1 MPEGAFDTV
10 LLRALAERDARLRR
24 THLRELYW
32 LMPPRALNGEVER
45 ALEAALRSD
54 DIDARVVATE
64 GLTRA
69 GDAALPLLTRLIGDP
84 HTGIRRLAVDAAGQ
98 LLRPA
103 VLPLLERAA
112 IDDSHAVRAAAL
124 DGIAR
129 LGTDGAVRAL
139 VRTIEERS
147 VPASVALAALLGL
160 EQLGAAV
167 PAPTARRWLDDPLTC
182 GAALRLLGRVGD
194 VDAIAPSLSLPSIT
208 RQRAAVVGLA
218 DALERGASPPSQA
231 GTAAVRELLYAH
243 ARRADWGVA
252 AAALVVLGH
261 LGDDTAI
268 VIAAERDDHARLLPA
283 LHRHVE
289 LLARGGDIVP
299 RLQRLAEEHPAAHD
313 VLRELIEAAQLH
325 TAPRPA
331 TKARPTR
338 PVVDDESFLRLVRWF
353 EQTVGLLIAHEAR
366 ARVEARLAPRLTA
379 RGVATFADY
388 IGVLESGD
396 VDERDA
402 AIESLTVHETYLFR
416 ERATLDAFVD
426 EVVPQLASSTKTLR
440 VWSAGCSTGEEAY
453 TLAALL
459 ERHRASGRITD
470 YEVWGT
476 DVAPTAI
483 ARATRGRLTPRAFRE
498 RLPPADDALFVVDG
512 DARVPV
518 DAIRER
524 VRFSVVNLVDARAV
538 DALPV
543 FDIVFCRNV
552 LIYLSTRARAAV
564 IDAFHHHIR
573 PGGVLFLGHSE
584 SLLHVENPFEP
595 VTLRRAV
602 AYRRGAP

>member
-1 MPEGAFDTV
+1 VPEGAFGTV
-10 LLRALAERDARLRR
+10 LLRALSERDARLRR

-32 LMPPRALNGEVER
+32 LMPPRTLDGEVER

-69 GDAALPLLTRLIGDP
+69 GDAALPLLARLIGDP

-98 LLRPA
+98 LLRPG

-112 IDDSHAVRAAAL
+112 LDDSHAVRAAAL

-139 VRTIEERS
+139 VRTVDERS

-160 EQLGAAV
+160 EQLGAEV
-167 PAPTARRWLDDPLTC
+167 PAATARRWLDDPLTC

-194 VDAIAPSLSLPSIT
+194 VDAIAPSLGLPSMT

-218 DALERGASPPSQA
+218 DALERGASPPAQA
-231 GTAAVRELLYAH
+231 RTPAVRELLYAH

-261 LGDDTAI
+261 LGDDTAV

-289 LLARGGDIVP
+289 LLARGDIVP
-299 RLQRLAEEHPAAHD
+299 RLQRLADEHPAAHD

-325 TAPRPA
+325 SAPRPP
-331 TKARPTR
+331 TKVRVMRPT
-338 PVVDDESFLRLVRWF
+338 VDDESFLRIVRWF

-366 ARVEARLAPRLTA
+366 ARVEARLAPRLAA
-379 RGVATFADY
+379 RGIRTFADY
-388 IGVLESGD
+388 VSVLEGGD
-396 VDERDA
+396 VAERDA

-426 EVVPQLASSTKTLR
+426 EVVPQLASTTKTLR

-459 ERHRASGRITD
+459 ERHRAAGRIDD

-498 RLPPADDALFVVDG
+498 KLPPNEDALFVVDG

-518 DAIRER
+518 AAVRDR

-543 FDIVFCRNV
+543 FDVVFCRNV